1 MRGTKLGSDG
11 GRGRTEERNENI
23 ARARERGRRARE
35 RGRGAR
41 EHVHVSLRESNL
53 ERASGR

>member
-1 MRGTKLGSDG
+1 MGSDG
-11 GRGRTEERNENI
+11 GRGRMEERNENI
-23 ARARERGRRARE
+23 ARARE

>member
-1 MRGTKLGSDG
+1 LGSDG